1 MRRAV
6 CSEGVVA
13 SCGLYTYGRLSLSWD
28 SPRVVRAW
36 SRCLLFLNRLL
47 LLLLLLLL
55 AEAVHLLSPWVV
67 GVLGLQRLL
76 LETSLLRLLL
86 VSVGAIPILE
96 ARLLR
101 LHARRLVVGIV
112 QEASL
117 LRLLL
122 LHRVAEPVHC
132 GLLLVA
138 LVEASGL
145 GSLRR
150 CVIEEQ
156 TCLVLVVLL
165 ALS

>member
-1 MRRAV
+1 MGWAV

-36 SRCLLFLNRLL
+36 SRCLLFVDR
-47 LLLLLLLL
+47 LLLLLLL
-55 AEAVHLLSPWVV
+55 AETVHLLGPWVV
-67 GVLGLQRLL
+67 GVLLLQGLL
-76 LETSLLRLLL
+76 LEASLLRLLL
-86 VSVGAIPILE
+86 VSVSAISILE
-96 ARLLR
+96 ASLLG

-132 GLLLVA
+132 SLLLVT

-145 GSLRR
+145 RSLRR

-156 TCLVLVVLL
+156 TGLVLVVLL

>member
-1 MRRAV
+1 MRWAV

-13 SCGLYTYGRLSLSWD
+13 SCGLYTNRRLGLGWH

-36 SRCLLFLNRLL
+36 SRCLLFLDR

-55 AEAVHLLSPWVV
+55 AETVHLLGPWIIR
-67 GVLGLQRLL
+67 VLLLQRLL

-86 VSVGAIPILE
+86 LISVSAVSILE
-96 ARLLR
+96 ASLLR
-101 LHARRLVVGIV
+101 LHARGLVVGIV
-112 QEASL
+112 QEAGL

-122 LHRVAEPVHC
+122 LYRVAEPVHC
-132 GLLLVA
+132 SLLLVA

-145 GSLRR
+145 RSLRW
-150 CVIEEQ
+150 CVVEEQ
-156 TCLVLVVLL
+156 TGLVLVVLL